1 MELKSIRRPKIF
13 IPETWDNKKEK
24 PENQIKVHIE
34 SFPSGAQVGLYRTF
48 RMKNGLTEVVYDN
61 VSMMINHVGNLDNL
75 KIGGELI
82 NDAVKLC
89 DFPDS
94 RLYDLIIDIRNYL
107 LKESEDLPEGESK
120 ASAPSSD

>member
-1 MELKSIRRPKIF
+1 MELKSIRRSKVY
-13 IPETWDNKKEK
+13 IPEIWDNKKEK
-24 PENQIKVHIE
+24 PENQIKVNIS

-48 RMKNGLTEVVYDN
+48 RMKNGSTEVVYDN
-61 VSMMINHVGNLDNL
+61 ASVMVNHIGKIDNL

-82 NDAVKLC
+82 NNAVKLC

-107 LKESEDLPEGESK
+107 LKESEDLPVGESK